1 MQKQIPIV
9 NTTMLPSLAL
19 PSDLAVQFQA
29 GVVEIQD
36 RRNFRTVAHDCA
48 TFARA
53 QSGHGM
59 PPFRHVLASI
69 ASTREGSSQVQVA
82 QVTASRMQAQAT
94 QPDGS
99 HEDWLVDTDPE
110 VSLLRW
116 QRHSAGPATRKC
128 FRLLLPRVSGHLQF
142 WQTGEG
148 RQLMNEAVP
157 GVREDIGTELVAEGE
172 HEALFYSVR
181 GRNALLLTWSG
192 QGRLSIRKIAVD
204 VPPVVGTPGWELID
218 GKARELAWELIWESD
233 LAGDAELSL
242 HWGVVAAARNFAGRH
257 TLRIPDVWSL
267 LATDDHW
274 SSHRFAP
281 NALQEVDL
289 ASDADWTLGCDGGP
303 SRSIKV
309 TAGGWNSDQQSP
321 QIPSAAVKDHV
332 VYERQITIP
341 SEANEKTVKILFG
354 GCNYGT
360 EVWLD
365 EKKITE
371 HVGPMTPFE
380 ADLSGIAEPGTTHRL
395 RVKAYTK
402 QHYGTPPAVPA
413 PFDFNKGASTDPKN
427 WNDQTKFA
435 YGLIGYVRL
444 VVLPAVYVS
453 DVFVQPSV
461 AKKQIACDVWIS
473 NSSKNARRIEL
484 AGAFSAWNG
493 KPWAYPAV
501 PSRETEIPAGQTV
514 KVTLSNIPWTLESD
528 SYWWPNIPFREDYTA
543 TLHWLNLS
551 LREGGKTI
559 SEKRQRFGFV
569 EHGEGEFYYTVNGVR
584 YTSFSDSN
592 SYGQIGEYDCWT
604 ETPCFQLPHG
614 NVKGCPETWKRYQR
628 LGFNSMRLS
637 TSVPTE
643 TMLATADEAGY
654 MLIAEG
660 GSWGNTTAKF
670 HRQNFGR
677 QLQDMIRVVRNHP
690 SVARYS
696 ICNEPREPRNANWV
710 WRGSIDDAYA
720 ADATR
725 PLVMETHN
733 QGTGRVEGL
742 VSGAHAFLTQHY
754 DPIEKVGAGKGI
766 RLMGE
771 CDWGTD
777 TLGNFAVSARK
788 YRQNDWAHFAPWSM
802 VNFWPNLLEGMSH
815 ARHPWKANN
824 HADRT
829 DGVDG
834 WGSPLIQFLQRSLH
848 PYLVQDL
855 GVLAENPGPPRGHE
869 KGQAGWPY
877 QFPTV
882 LAGQSV
888 ERNVDVFNGGLA
900 GNHLMLRWTARWDSP
915 TGPEAVNGGVIP
927 CEVEPGF
934 HEIKTILFT
943 VPNIEQ
949 DSRKLY
955 LIFETSLAGKMVFRS
970 EETCLNVVTRRVEA
984 AATFLGDNQTQASSG
999 SDGYELVGH
1008 EAKLPAYASL
1018 EWLEGAVWIY
1028 SKATEDSRALAYFAN
1043 PPTDKDRIA
1052 ACRYGNEVMFIL
1064 DVGLTPRRLTLYFVD
1079 YDTKNRKQTVEIL
1092 DAITGQTLDKRVI
1105 ETFDRGRYL
1114 SWKIQGGLK
1123 VMIRKLAGN
1132 NAVISGVF
1140 LDPEAVLPTACQAR
1154 VESRTGQP

>member
-1 MQKQIPIV
+1 MTPHSFTPIMKTPRLPHYQK
-9 NTTMLPSLAL
+9 
-19 PSDLAVQFQA
+19 
-29 GVVEIQD
+29 
-36 RRNFRTVAHDCA
+36 
-48 TFARA
+48 
-53 QSGHGM
+53 
-59 PPFRHVLASI
+59 
-69 ASTREGSSQVQVA
+69 
-82 QVTASRMQAQAT
+82 
-94 QPDGS
+94 
-99 HEDWLVDTDPE
+99 
-110 VSLLRW
+110 
-116 QRHSAGPATRKC
+116 
-128 FRLLLPRVSGHLQF
+128 
-142 WQTGEG
+142 
-148 RQLMNEAVP
+148 
-157 GVREDIGTELVAEGE
+157 
-172 HEALFYSVR
+172 
-181 GRNALLLTWSG
+181 
-192 QGRLSIRKIAVD
+192 
-204 VPPVVGTPGWELID
+204 
-218 GKARELAWELIWESD
+218 
-233 LAGDAELSL
+233 
-242 HWGVVAAARNFAGRH
+242 
-257 TLRIPDVWSL
+257 
-267 LATDDHW
+267 
-274 SSHRFAP
+274 
-281 NALQEVDL
+281 DL

-413 PFDFNKGASTDPKN
+413 PFDFNKGASTTPKN

-725 PLVMETHN
+725 PLVMETHK